1 MAGDKHESFRFLQ
14 EYKHIAVVGISINPS
29 RPSNY
34 VARYLQSVGYD
45 IIPVNP
51 NYAGQTVLGK
61 RIYPSLIEAKKAG
74 EPIEIVDVFRR
85 SQYVLPIA
93 EDAIQ
98 IGAKVLWFQMGIRN
112 DKAAQEAEE
121 AGLTVIQDR
130 CIKIEHAL
138 YFRR

>member
-1 MAGDKHESFRFLQ
+1 MAGDKHESLQFLQ
-14 EYKHIAVVGISINPS
+14 EYKHIAIVGISINPS

-34 VARYLQSVGYD
+34 VAHYLQSVGYD

-51 NYAGQTVLGK
+51 NYVGQTVLGK
-61 RIYPSLIEAKKAG
+61 HIYPSLTEARKAG

-93 EDAIQ
+93 EEAIRV
-98 IGAKVLWFQMGIRN
+98 GAKVLWLQMGVRN

-121 AGLTVIQDR
+121 AGLIVIQDR

-138 YFRR
+138 YFSR